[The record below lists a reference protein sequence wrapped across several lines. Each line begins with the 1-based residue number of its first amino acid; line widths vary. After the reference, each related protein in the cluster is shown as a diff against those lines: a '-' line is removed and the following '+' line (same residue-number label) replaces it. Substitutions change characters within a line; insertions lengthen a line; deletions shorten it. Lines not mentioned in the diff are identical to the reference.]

1 MVVTSP
7 LELSCKL
14 TTKLSPEFM
23 KRSVLGLGVK
33 VAAVELTG
41 LGGACG
47 TPLLVT
53 KAKLTGSMLTIFWQ
67 AAFSSW
73 PVLSFDSKL
82 SMVSAAHQRAASQ
95 LLPGGQATQP
105 GG

>member
-7 LELSCKL
+7 FGLSCRL
-14 TTKLSPEFM
+14 TCKVSPEFM

-47 TPLLVT
+47 MPLFVT

-67 AAFSSW
+67 AAFNSW
-73 PVLSFDSKL
+73 PVLSFSERL
-82 SMVSAAHQRAASQ
+82 SMLRAAHQRVASQ
-95 LLPGGQATQP
+95 PLPGGQATQP